1 MLGTGSIIITHSTG
15 WACSNEAIMG
25 IEADIRPD
33 KTAKK
38 TLVIEIRGLFNAIG
52 TLSGTVS
59 GIFKLDTSDK
69 PVKVAFNGYMHGK
82 NKVVLTGE
90 TNNDFQIILKSIE
103 KWQEH
108 YQVS

>member
-1 MLGTGSIIITHSTG
+1 
-15 WACSNEAIMG
+15 MG
-25 IEADIRPD
+25 MEFDVRPD

-38 TLVIEIRGLFNAIG
+38 TLVIDIKGLFNAAG
-52 TLSGTVS
+52 ELAGEVK
-59 GIFKLDTSDK
+59 GIFKLDGGD
-69 PVKVAFNGYMHGK
+69 KVAFNGIMHGK
-82 NKVVLTGE
+82 TKVIIQGE

>member
-1 MLGTGSIIITHSTG
+1 MLGTGSIILTHDTG
-15 WACSNEAIMG
+15 WSCANEAIMG
-25 IEADIRPD
+25 MEFDMRPD

-38 TLVIEIRGLFNAIG
+38 TLVIEIRGLFNCIG
-52 TLSGTVS
+52 TPTQDVK
-59 GIFKLDTSDK
+59 GIFKLDGGN
-69 PVKVAFNGYMHGK
+69 KVAFNGTMRGK
-82 NKVVLTGE
+82 STIQIQGE